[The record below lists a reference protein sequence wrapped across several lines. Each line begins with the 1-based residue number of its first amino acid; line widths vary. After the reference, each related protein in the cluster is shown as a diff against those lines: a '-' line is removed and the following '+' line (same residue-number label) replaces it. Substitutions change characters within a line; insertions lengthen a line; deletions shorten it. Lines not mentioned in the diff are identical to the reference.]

1 MGRYLMQL
9 LETRKRM
16 WAVRLERL
24 AAYLA
29 KNTQ

>member
-1 MGRYLMQL
+1 MARLLMEL
-9 LETRKRM
+9 IEARKRI

-29 KNTQ
+29 KN

>member
-1 MGRYLMQL
+1 MARLLMEL
-9 LETRKRM
+9 MEARKRI

-29 KNTQ
+29 KN

>member
-1 MGRYLMQL
+1 MARLLMEL
-9 LETRKRM
+9 MDARKRI

-29 KNTQ
+29 KN